1 MRRKSQLT
9 VFEASS
15 ARRGCETGRRVDGRD
30 RDARE
35 RWIVP
40 PGLKARDRGDLTH
53 EATADGQKPAELSR
67 IRASRAPPAPDDT
80 PKAWLAMN
88 KSLPALLRRMKNRV
102 GRGTYRELARV
113 ELAKSLHGFD
123 HLCKDEGDAVV
134 RFPKR
139 SPRVDGTGLRRGRE
153 VEERDPEGKP
163 ALAKR
168 KPAIALT
175 VIALSL
181 LGELGRVD
189 EALAFTE

>member
-35 RWIVP
+35 TEGAADAREGRIVP

-139 SPRVDGTGLRRGRE
+139 SPASTGPVYGAERRSKKGIPKESPRW
-153 VEERDPEGKP
+153 
-163 ALAKR
+163 
-168 KPAIALT
+168 
-175 VIALSL
+175 
-181 LGELGRVD
+181 
-189 EALAFTE
+189 

>member
-1 MRRKSQLT
+1 VRRKSQLT

-102 GRGTYRELARV
+102 GRGTYRELAGV

-123 HLCKDEGDAVV
+123 HLCKDEKDAVV

-139 SPRVDGTGLRRGRE
+139 SPAST
-153 VEERDPEGKP
+153 
-163 ALAKR
+163 
-168 KPAIALT
+168 
-175 VIALSL
+175 
-181 LGELGRVD
+181 GRVYGA
-189 EALAFTE
+189 EGRSKKGIPKESPRWRKESRQSRSPS

>member
-1 MRRKSQLT
+1 MKRRQRGGVVKRGAVLT
-9 VFEASS
+9 
-15 ARRGCETGRRVDGRD
+15 GD

-102 GRGTYRELARV
+102 GRGTYRELAGV

-139 SPRVDGTGLRRGRE
+139 SPPST
-153 VEERDPEGKP
+153 
-163 ALAKR
+163 
-168 KPAIALT
+168 
-175 VIALSL
+175 
-181 LGELGRVD
+181 GRVYGA
-189 EALAFTE
+189 EGRSKKGIPKESPRWRKESRQSRSPS